1 MTHVIHQRFFSGL
14 ASHFTAT
21 NGSYWR
27 LARYFFVVVQLMF
40 CTALVAGCASTTEF
54 ANPPRV
60 TLADLR
66 LAEMTLM
73 EQRYAATLR
82 VQNPNDARLN
92 VSGMEYTIYVNER
105 KFADGVRS
113 ENFSVPG
120 YGETLIEVN
129 LTSTVLRVF
138 EQFKNLSESQ
148 SKEFRYRIAG
158 SLRLVGLAGS
168 IPFSHQDVL
177 DLSTGG
183 G

>member
-1 MTHVIHQRFFSGL
+1 MTNVIHQRFFSGL

-21 NGSYWR
+21 IRSRGGV
-27 LARYFFVVVQLMF
+27 ARRFFVVPQFIF
-40 CTALVAGCASTTEF
+40 CIALVSGCASTTEF

-66 LAEMTLM
+66 LAEMSLM
-73 EQRYAATLR
+73 EQRYAAKLR

-92 VSGMEYTIYVNER
+92 VRGMEYTIYVNGR

-113 ENFSVPG
+113 GNFSVPG
-120 YGETLIEVN
+120 YGETLMDVN

-138 EQFKNLSESQ
+138 EQFKNLSEGEP
-148 SKEFRYRIAG
+148 KEFRYRIAG
-158 SLRLVGLAGS
+158 SLSLAGLAGS
-168 IPFSHQDVL
+168 IPFSHEDVL

-183 G
+183 S

>member
-1 MTHVIHQRFFSGL
+1 MTHVIHQRLYSGL
-14 ASHFTAT
+14 TSHLTAT
-21 NGSYWR
+21 EGIR
-27 LARYFFVVVQLMF
+27 GQFVQCFFAVVKIIP
-40 CTALVAGCASTTEF
+40 CIALVAGCASTTEF

-92 VSGMEYTIYVNER
+92 VSGMEYTIYVNGR

-120 YGETLIEVN
+120 YGETLVEVN

-138 EQFKNLSESQ
+138 EQFKNLSESKT
-148 SKEFRYRIAG
+148 KEFNYRIAG
-158 SLRLVGLAGS
+158 SLSLVGLAGS